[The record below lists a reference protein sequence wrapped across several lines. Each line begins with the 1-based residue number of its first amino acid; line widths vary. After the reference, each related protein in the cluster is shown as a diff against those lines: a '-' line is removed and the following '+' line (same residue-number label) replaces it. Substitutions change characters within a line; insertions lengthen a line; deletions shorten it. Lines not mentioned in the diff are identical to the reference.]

1 MSGPVMSGQGISGA
15 GMSGYSYGSQPY
27 QVPFTHM
34 RPAFAAPDA
43 YHQFQDPAVYQGG
56 GYAAGQYG
64 RQGEEEYLVAKFS
77 NAPGMAP
84 TVLSGQTTGEP
95 WPRFNNGEDPLTARG
110 RKMARGKGAAWENGD
125 AGMGLNSPA
134 GPMGQP
140 QQQSACRYDNSLGL
154 LTKKFIDLI
163 KGSDD
168 GTLDL
173 NTAASTLQVQKRRIY
188 DITNV
193 LEGIGLIEKKGKNN
207 IQWKGLECDSTIKED
222 SQILQA
228 ELNRL
233 REEELSLDNGI
244 KDMRERLRLLNE
256 DDKRKQWMFVTEE
269 DIKNLP
275 CFQNETLIAIRA
287 PHGTMLEVP
296 DPEEGFAQRKY
307 QILLKS
313 TSGPIDVYLV
323 SRFEEKYEGAAPSQ
337 AGQPDQQQP
346 QQQQQQGQPQQ
357 QSLYSQTPNQSF
369 ASPAVLDTPGQG
381 GGGGAGGAGAGAG
394 DYWLLPDQQL
404 GLTDMWR
411 PDGPWDDPA
420 RLNPSDAGMPGG
432 GPWDDPAR
440 LNPSDAGMHGGGP
453 WDDPA
458 RLNPSDAGM
467 HGGGGT
473 SHPMLIHS
481 LPFSP
486 SLVLNSSSI
495 HQAHG
500 TIPLVLIPLMQACM
514 GELFHPPD
522 PWDDPARLNPSDAGM
537 PGKGPW
543 EDPTRLNASDAGIP
557 GGGGTPR
564 APFSL
569 NPIPAL
575 LFIPLDATSFPFTP
589 PLCVNPFHLPGPWE
603 DPTRLNA
610 SDAGMP
616 GGGGPNH
623 ARLFLS
629 LDILS
634 PSTPSLALIRPSTRQ
649 AHGTTPLV

>member
-1 MSGPVMSGQGISGA
+1 MQGEGMAVDHRGMSMDHRGMSMDHGSVAAPLSVPPYGSQAVTAQGMAPQGMATQGMATQGMSAPPLSGISAPGGLSTQGISGMSGPGISGP
-15 GMSGYSYGSQPY
+15 GMSGYSYAGQPY

-43 YHQFQDPAVYQGG
+43 YHQFQDPGGYQG

-77 NAPGMAP
+77 NAPGMVP

-110 RKMARGKGAAWENGD
+110 RKMARGKGWEHGE
-125 AGMGLNSPA
+125 AGMSLNSPA
-134 GPMGQP
+134 GGAMGQP

-207 IQWKGLECDSTIKED
+207 IQWKGLECDSSIKED

-337 AGQPDQQQP
+337 AGQPP
-346 QQQQQQGQPQQ
+346 QQQQSQQQGQQQ
-357 QSLYSQTPNQSF
+357 QEQSLYSQTPSQPYNTPAMPDNSGAAAAGAAGVGAVP
-369 ASPAVLDTPGQG
+369 ASGYTPG
-381 GGGGAGGAGAGAG
+381 GGAGAGGDGGAAG
-394 DYWLLPDQQL
+394 GGAGAGGGHGGEAQSGIVRLTPAESHDYWLLPDQQL

-411 PDGPWDDPA
+411 PDG
-420 RLNPSDAGMPGG
+420 S
-432 GPWDDPAR
+432 
-440 LNPSDAGMHGGGP
+440 
-453 WDDPA
+453 
-458 RLNPSDAGM
+458 
-467 HGGGGT
+467 
-473 SHPMLIHS
+473 
-481 LPFSP
+481 
-486 SLVLNSSSI
+486 
-495 HQAHG
+495 
-500 TIPLVLIPLMQACM
+500 
-514 GELFHPPD
+514 
-522 PWDDPARLNPSDAGM
+522 
-537 PGKGPW
+537 W
-543 EDPTRLNASDAGIP
+543 EDPTRLNGSDGGMT
-557 GGGGTPR
+557 GGG
-564 APFSL
+564 S
-569 NPIPAL
+569 
-575 LFIPLDATSFPFTP
+575 TSHAFETP
-589 PLCVNPFHLPGPWE
+589 PHASHLP
-603 DPTRLNA
+603 
-610 SDAGMP
+610 SI
-616 GGGGPNH
+616 H
-623 ARLFLS
+623 
-629 LDILS
+629 
-634 PSTPSLALIRPSTRQ
+634 
-649 AHGTTPLV
+649 

>member
-1 MSGPVMSGQGISGA
+1 MSGQGISGP

-43 YHQFQDPAVYQGG
+43 YHQFQDPGVYQGG

-95 WPRFNNGEDPLTARG
+95 WPRFNNGEDLLTARG
-110 RKMARGKGAAWENGD
+110 RKMARGKGAAWEHGE

-337 AGQPDQQQP
+337 AGQPDQQQ
-346 QQQQQQGQPQQ
+346 QQQGQPQQGQ

-369 ASPAVLDTPGQG
+369 ASPAVLDTPGG
-381 GGGGAGGAGAGAG
+381 VVGGGGAGGGGAGGAGAGAG
-394 DYWLLPDQQL
+394 AGAGNTPGGGAAGAGGEGGPAGAGAGRAGEAQSGIVRLTPAESHDYWLLPDQQL

-411 PDGPWDDPA
+411 PDGPW
-420 RLNPSDAGMPGG
+420 
-432 GPWDDPAR
+432 
-440 LNPSDAGMHGGGP
+440 
-453 WDDPA
+453 
-458 RLNPSDAGM
+458 
-467 HGGGGT
+467 
-473 SHPMLIHS
+473 
-481 LPFSP
+481 
-486 SLVLNSSSI
+486 
-495 HQAHG
+495 
-500 TIPLVLIPLMQACM
+500 
-514 GELFHPPD
+514 
-522 PWDDPARLNPSDAGM
+522 
-537 PGKGPW
+537 
-543 EDPTRLNASDAGIP
+543 EDPTRLNS
-557 GGGGTPR
+557 
-564 APFSL
+564 
-569 NPIPAL
+569 
-575 LFIPLDATSFPFTP
+575 
-589 PLCVNPFHLPGPWE
+589 
-603 DPTRLNA
+603 

-616 GGGGPNH
+616 GGGGTPH
-623 ARLFLS
+623 AFETPPHTSTL
-629 LDILS
+629 
-634 PSTPSLALIRPSTRQ
+634 PSI
-649 AHGTTPLV
+649 H

>member
-1 MSGPVMSGQGISGA
+1 MSGQGISGA

-77 NAPGMAP
+77 EHSLRQNAPGMAP

-95 WPRFNNGEDPLTARG
+95 WPRFNNGEDSLTARG
-110 RKMARGKGAAWENGD
+110 RKMARGKGAAWEHGD

-346 QQQQQQGQPQQ
+346 QQQQQGQGQQ
-357 QSLYSQTPNQSF
+357 QSLLGGHVFSDGIMGKAGEAQSGIVQLTPAESH
-369 ASPAVLDTPGQG
+369 
-381 GGGGAGGAGAGAG
+381 

-411 PDGPWDDPA
+411 PDGPW
-420 RLNPSDAGMPGG
+420 
-432 GPWDDPAR
+432 
-440 LNPSDAGMHGGGP
+440 
-453 WDDPA
+453 
-458 RLNPSDAGM
+458 
-467 HGGGGT
+467 
-473 SHPMLIHS
+473 
-481 LPFSP
+481 
-486 SLVLNSSSI
+486 
-495 HQAHG
+495 
-500 TIPLVLIPLMQACM
+500 
-514 GELFHPPD
+514 
-522 PWDDPARLNPSDAGM
+522 
-537 PGKGPW
+537 
-543 EDPTRLNASDAGIP
+543 EDPTRLNTSDAGMP

-569 NPIPAL
+569 NPIPAP

-589 PLCVNPFHLPGPWE
+589 PLCVDPFHPPGPWE

-634 PSTPSLALIRPSTRQ
+634 PSTPSLAFIRPSTRQ
-649 AHGTTPLV
+649 AHGRTPPV

>member
-1 MSGPVMSGQGISGA
+1 MSGQGISGP

-77 NAPGMAP
+77 EHSLRQNAPGMAP

-110 RKMARGKGAAWENGD
+110 RKMARGKAAGAAWEHGD

-337 AGQPDQQQP
+337 AGQPDQQQ

-357 QSLYSQTPNQSF
+357 QSLYSQTPNQTF

-381 GGGGAGGAGAGAG
+381 GAGGAGGAGAGAG
-394 DYWLLPDQQL
+394 VGAGMGAGNIPGGGAAGAGGEGGPAGAGAGRVGEAQSGIVRLTPAESHDYWLLPDQQL

-411 PDGPWDDPA
+411 PDGT
-420 RLNPSDAGMPGG
+420 GV
-432 GPWDDPAR
+432 
-440 LNPSDAGMHGGGP
+440 
-453 WDDPA
+453 
-458 RLNPSDAGM
+458 
-467 HGGGGT
+467 GGGGRVGEGRG
-473 SHPMLIHS
+473 LGGA
-481 LPFSP
+481 
-486 SLVLNSSSI
+486 SSSI
-495 HQAHG
+495 LQAHG
-500 TIPLVLIPLMQACM
+500 TIPLVLIPLMQACL
-514 GELFHPPD
+514 GEAAPHTPHDLKHSLLSLLVLS
-522 PWDDPARLNPSDAGM
+522 RLKNRRHD
-537 PGKGPW
+537 
-543 EDPTRLNASDAGIP
+543 
-557 GGGGTPR
+557 TPR

-569 NPIPAL
+569 NPIPAP

-589 PLCVNPFHLPGPWE
+589 PLGVDPFHPPGPWE

-634 PSTPSLALIRPSTRQ
+634 PSTPSLAFIRPSTHQ
-649 AHGTTPLV
+649 AHGRTPLA

>member
-1 MSGPVMSGQGISGA
+1 
-15 GMSGYSYGSQPY
+15 
-27 QVPFTHM
+27 
-34 RPAFAAPDA
+34 
-43 YHQFQDPAVYQGG
+43 
-56 GYAAGQYG
+56 
-64 RQGEEEYLVAKFS
+64 

-110 RKMARGKGAAWENGD
+110 RKMARGKV
-125 AGMGLNSPA
+125 SPL
-134 GPMGQP
+134 PLLFP
-140 QQQSACRYDNSLGL
+140 FPTTFPTSSLLSHFLRFLAGL

-346 QQQQQQGQPQQ
+346 QQQQQGQPQQ

-381 GGGGAGGAGAGAG
+381 GGGAGGAGAGAG
-394 DYWLLPDQQL
+394 VGTGNIPGGGAAGAGGEGGPAGAGAGRVGEAQSGIVRLTPAESHDYWLLPDQQL

-411 PDGPWDDPA
+411 PDGPWDDPT

-432 GPWDDPAR
+432 G
-440 LNPSDAGMHGGGP
+440 
-453 WDDPA
+453 
-458 RLNPSDAGM
+458 
-467 HGGGGT
+467 GT
-473 SHPMLIHS
+473 PHAFETPPHTST
-481 LPFSP
+481 LP
-486 SLVLNSSSI
+486 SI
-495 HQAHG
+495 H
-500 TIPLVLIPLMQACM
+500 
-514 GELFHPPD
+514 
-522 PWDDPARLNPSDAGM
+522 
-537 PGKGPW
+537 
-543 EDPTRLNASDAGIP
+543 
-557 GGGGTPR
+557 
-564 APFSL
+564 
-569 NPIPAL
+569 
-575 LFIPLDATSFPFTP
+575 
-589 PLCVNPFHLPGPWE
+589 
-603 DPTRLNA
+603 
-610 SDAGMP
+610 
-616 GGGGPNH
+616 
-623 ARLFLS
+623 
-629 LDILS
+629 
-634 PSTPSLALIRPSTRQ
+634 
-649 AHGTTPLV
+649 